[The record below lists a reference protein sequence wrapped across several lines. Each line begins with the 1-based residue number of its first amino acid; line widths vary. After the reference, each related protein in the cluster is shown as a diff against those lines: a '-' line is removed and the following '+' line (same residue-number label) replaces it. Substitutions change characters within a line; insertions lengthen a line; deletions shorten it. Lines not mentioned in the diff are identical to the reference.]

1 MALPSTI
8 FNRASLNKR
17 HNQSESSHEDEA
29 SNYFQKIEKNK
40 INIDRSSILDKPS
53 FEEFIANLENAGDV
67 HSVLSDHFKKTAEGL
82 HNAFEELEKLRAE
95 YENYLSTNNAV
106 DGDDDDDDD
115 GRIQVCEDRIQEL
128 VDFIEDAIS
137 KFSDLNNLTETP
149 QSTSHSFNNSISTLK
164 PTYPS
169 PDIRRAEFDDSIEVS
184 YSSDEDVSEIID
196 DKKLGSN
203 FVNYINDHVISE
215 KQKNIK

>member
-1 MALPSTI
+1 MALPSTT

-53 FEEFIANLENAGDV
+53 FEEFIANLENAGD
-67 HSVLSDHFKKTAEGL
+67 
-82 HNAFEELEKLRAE
+82 AFEELEKLRAE

-106 DGDDDDDDD
+106 DGDDDDDDFD

-149 QSTSHSFNNSISTLK
+149 QSNIHSFNNSISF
-164 PTYPS
+164 TY
-169 PDIRRAEFDDSIEVS
+169 R
-184 YSSDEDVSEIID
+184 YLSS
-196 DKKLGSN
+196 
-203 FVNYINDHVISE
+203 FR
-215 KQKNIK
+215 